1 MDFGSRVKLH
11 ILDFGFQLSVFS
23 KASLQNNHHE
33 EKITKLATVTFDMEA
48 QKYLAEAHL

>member
-1 MDFGSRVKLH
+1 MDFGLRVKLY
-11 ILDFGFQLSVFS
+11 IFDLGFQLSLFS